1 MRNSIHN
8 DAISS
13 TTQYE
18 KHWILSLDLK
28 LDQVRSKYVYRDVV
42 NLQRVRRDIDIKGSL
57 QCPNEDGTIRSEAI
71 SHNRRGQLLPT
82 SLRSAD
88 RLRKI
93 SSGGG
98 VELFITVN

>member
-1 MRNSIHN
+1 MQ
-8 DAISS
+8 SS

-18 KHWILSLDLK
+18 KHWILSLDVK
-28 LDQVRSKYVYRDVV
+28 LDQIRSKYVHRDVV
-42 NLQRVRRDIDIKGSL
+42 RLHRVRRDIDIKESQ
-57 QCPNEDGTIRSEAI
+57 QCLNENGTTRFEAI
-71 SHNRRGQLLPT
+71 SYNRREQLLPT